1 MLIIFK
7 CDDEGPCCLEAISLE
22 FNHKLIMGR
31 FTEGFCRAGHKITFK
46 VFQKVEASK
55 ISAEQLLFHVYL
67 SLNASNANQTL

>member
-1 MLIIFK
+1 MKVHVVWKQSHLNLIIN
-7 CDDEGPCCLEAISLE
+7 S
-22 FNHKLIMGR
+22 MGR